1 MTTLAKNIKAYR
13 TAMNM
18 SQRTLAEML
27 GTTLQTV
34 SHWETAYTEPS
45 VEQLIALANIFEISI
60 DELVGRTIL

>member
-1 MTTLAKNIKAYR
+1 
-13 TAMNM
+13 MNM